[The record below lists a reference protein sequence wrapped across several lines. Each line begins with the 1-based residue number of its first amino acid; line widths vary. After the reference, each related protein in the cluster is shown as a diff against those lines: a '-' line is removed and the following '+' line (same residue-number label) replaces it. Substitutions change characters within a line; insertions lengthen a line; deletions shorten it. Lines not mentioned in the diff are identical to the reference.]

1 MDTAIACPLKLVQRM
16 CRGEKQKC
24 HHRRPGRSVRC
35 FFRAVQDAG
44 GRASGKGSKAPEK
57 PRGAQPLVE
66 RTYTPR
72 GRKPDPD
79 PEPELQARAWFSY

>member
-1 MDTAIACPLKLVQRM
+1 VDTAITCPLKLVQRM
-16 CRGEKQKC
+16 CRDEKQKL
-24 HHRRPGRSVRC
+24 PLQATWKVREVFIC
-35 FFRAVQDAG
+35 AVQDAG
-44 GRASGKGSKAPEK
+44 GRAAGKGSKAPEK

-79 PEPELQARAWFSY
+79 PEPELQARAWF